1 MALDRLPG
9 ARVLSVLGVCVSLL
23 CKSLVVM
30 ETQAVS
36 LSLALATGLGQGRD
50 TVVEGAGGRGEL
62 GPGLL
67 GERRVSWEMSSH
79 LPLRAW
85 SGPDLEHPQGV

>member
-1 MALDRLPG
+1 MLGCPAQVGPSSIALDRLPG
-9 ARVLSVLGVCVSLL
+9 ARVLCVLGVRVSLL
-23 CKSLVVM
+23 CKSLVIM

-62 GPGLL
+62 VPAGCWGSGECPG
-67 GERRVSWEMSSH
+67 R
-79 LPLRAW
+79 
-85 SGPDLEHPQGV
+85 